1 MDETDSQA
9 QDQTKELDPEG
20 LLDQQD
26 EEEEDGVTGD
36 SSHISEKMCEQ
47 ALASATEASGSDYES
62 EGTDTEMDQ
71 EEGEPTGALPAGKI
85 IFGSGTDQNI
95 PGEKPDGSATT
106 RTDGD
111 ALPAEQANDAA
122 AAAATVAAAAA
133 AAAVAAELAKKGECN
148 PSNSTGKKIINSAEI
163 VQRFKV
169 PSMVPKPMIDSG
181 LKKKVEEPDVIPTDS
196 YRKIRE
202 SLKKVNI
209 LPTIGGTGSGSVAD
223 ESVGSFYNP
232 GDNRIAR
239 SIIKEDS
246 NALFTTS
253 KSFDSNNWD
262 CFACP
267 VKHSVLGGGAGGTG
281 GPSRPV
287 IIICD
292 QNFPAILPSATGEC
306 AAIARLEDATFEEL
320 GDFLS
325 SFAAKD
331 SLPHGTLILVGSLSE
346 LKRGGISPYLAA
358 CTQMIRRLGN
368 RFGDGVTVIPF
379 VPPPMGGTKDL
390 FGT

>member
-1 MDETDSQA
+1 MSRLWIMDETNSQAQA
-9 QDQTKELDPEG
+9 QDQTRALDPEG

-26 EEEEDGVTGD
+26 EEEEAGD
-36 SSHISEKMCEQ
+36 TADNSHISEKLCEQ
-47 ALASATEASGSDYES
+47 ALASATDASGSDYDS
-62 EGTDTEMDQ
+62 EGTETEMDQ
-71 EEGEPTGALPAGKI
+71 GEGESAAALPAGKI
-85 IFGSGTDQNI
+85 IFGSGTEQTL
-95 PGEKPDGSATT
+95 PGENLDVTAKTKA
-106 RTDGD
+106 DGD
-111 ALPAEQANDAA
+111 ASSAEPATAA
-122 AAAATVAAAAA
+122 AAAKTKPAAGHEKTGDSNASTHSTT
-133 AAAVAAELAKKGECN
+133 AV
-148 PSNSTGKKIINSAEI
+148 NSAE
-163 VQRFKV
+163 QGTRFKV
-169 PSMVPKPMIDSG
+169 LSMVPKQTTFPG
-181 LKKKVEEPDVIPTDS
+181 LKKKVEEPNVIPTDS

-239 SIIKEDS
+239 TIIKEDS

-267 VKHSVLGGGAGGTG
+267 VKHSVLGGGVGGAG

-331 SLPHGTLILVGSLSE
+331 SLPPGTLILVGSLSE

-368 RFGDGVTVIPF
+368 RFGENVTVIPF
-379 VPPPMGGTKDL
+379 VPPPYGRDKGSNPDS
-390 FGT
+390 